1 MKRVVLLLAAV
12 LLAGLWHV
20 GDAVGADK
28 VPRIGYLVFSPLT
41 EPPSPERAGFL
52 QGLRELGY
60 EDGKNI
66 VIEYRSAEG
75 DPEMLSFLAQELV
88 DLKVKAIVVLGSP
101 VIRAA
106 KQASGTIPIIMLFAA
121 DPVALGFV
129 RSLAHPGTNVT
140 GMTHMPA
147 ELGPK
152 RLQLLKA
159 AVPSVA
165 HVAVVLDKTNPGADP
180 EAKTIQAAAAQMGI
194 RLSTIGLPEVT
205 DEDALRARLVAARPD
220 AIMTIVD
227 PRVAAYREFLPR
239 FALERRVPT
248 MFDWKPFAEAG
259 GFMAY
264 VPDFSD
270 MARRAA
276 MFVDKILKGANP
288 AELPIQQPTEVQLTL
303 NLKTARALGLKLPQP
318 ILQRADKV
326 IE

>member
-1 MKRVVLLLAAV
+1 MKHVTLSLAAV

-28 VPRIGYLVFSPLT
+28 VPRIGYLVLSPLT
-41 EPPSPERAGFL
+41 DPPSPERAGFL
-52 QGLRELGY
+52 QGLREHGY
-60 EDGKNI
+60 EDGRNI

-101 VIRAA
+101 VTRAA
-106 KQASGTIPIIMLFAA
+106 KQAGGTIPIVMLFAA

-129 RSLAHPGTNVT
+129 HSLAHPGTNVT

-165 HVAVVLDKTNPGADP
+165 HVAVVLDKTNPGVEP

-194 RLSTIGLPEVT
+194 RLSMIGLPEAM
-205 DEDALRARLVAARPD
+205 DEDALGARLAAARPD
-220 AIMTIVD
+220 AIMTIID
-227 PRVAAYREFLPR
+227 PRAAAYRVFLPR

-259 GFMAY
+259 GLMAY
-264 VPDFSD
+264 VPDFAD

-276 MFVDKILKGANP
+276 AFVDKILKGANP
-288 AELPIQQPTEVQLTL
+288 AELPVQQPTEVQLTL